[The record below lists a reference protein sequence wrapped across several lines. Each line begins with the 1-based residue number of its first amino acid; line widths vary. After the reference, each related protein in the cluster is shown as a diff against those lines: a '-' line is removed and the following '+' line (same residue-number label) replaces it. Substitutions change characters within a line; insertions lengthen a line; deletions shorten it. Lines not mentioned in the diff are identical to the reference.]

1 MSITSSI
8 ILRLR
13 LVLVRVACNHG
24 SRVCHLWYVQ
34 RDDCLHKAKLTD
46 LETCPQPDCGY
57 SMVIESDTEKVFDCH
72 KCGSRTC
79 RKCKADW
86 AEHFGLRCAEV
97 EQKSETAARRQIEET
112 MTAALLRTCECGLA
126 MSKADGCNKM
136 TCRCGKLLCYI
147 CKATIPKKIGYGHFC
162 PHPRKPGV
170 PCKKCKKCSLWEDP
184 SAMDAKRVKL
194 ARQEGFAAVGDKLTA
209 TTVVAKA

>member
-112 MTAALLRTCECGLA
+112 MYSADASMCHSGCHSWCRSVDLTHMWNHTVAMHRACG
-126 MSKADGCNKM
+126 
-136 TCRCGKLLCYI
+136 RGK
-147 CKATIPKKIGYGHFC
+147 H
-162 PHPRKPGV
+162 
-170 PCKKCKKCSLWEDP
+170 SL
-184 SAMDAKRVKL
+184 
-194 ARQEGFAAVGDKLTA
+194 G
-209 TTVVAKA
+209 